1 MTKKILTQQQKVVQR
16 LQQGWTTA
24 LDALKDC
31 GCMRLAARVLDYR
44 RDGIEIQDRCIE
56 SNGKRF
62 KAYRALKAKTATRA
76 NG

>member
-1 MTKKILTQQQKVVQR
+1 MTQNEMLIKR
-16 LQQGWTTA
+16 LRRGWTTS

-31 GCMRLAARVLDYR
+31 GCMRLAARVLEYR
-44 RDGIEIQDRCIE
+44 RDGIVIQDRWIE